1 MLRVLFLADQFSDA
15 TRTENDKY
23 PGGAELTDAAAI
35 EACPWPIECATPV
48 EFDPQ
53 RLADFDLHIIG
64 NFETAPPALIAA
76 LAQSGRHILFEHDV
90 RICQWNGNFP
100 SSWEKM
106 HRQAQWCSCPHPK
119 FATLYR
125 TALATLFLTHRQ
137 LAVYR
142 ANPYFDEE
150 RAVVLGSSLMNRDFF
165 EHVARAQSHHGE
177 DNPKAI
183 DWAVVYSRNA
193 IKGFEA
199 AREYCRKRGI
209 EPYVIADKSPVEV
222 LEILARTHNFVYVPQ
237 GLEPA
242 GRMLIEARFLAGR
255 VLSNPNAG
263 VAGESWWNLHDA
275 QALEVVRDAPH
286 RFWRIAK
293 AALDAYSAQE
303 QEMAEDARRIKP
315 VRARFRPDWRLAA
328 PASNLTLRALE
339 TVLPDALIHRTNRR
353 VKARAQ
359 DVRDI
364 TGPARAQ

>member
-15 TRTENDKY
+15 TRTENDKH

-48 EFDPQ
+48 EFNPA

-64 NFETAPPALIAA
+64 NFETAPADLIAA
-76 LAQSGRHILFEHDV
+76 LAHMGRHILFEHDV

-106 HRQAQWCSCPHPK
+106 HRRAQWCSCPHPK
-119 FATLYR
+119 FAALYR

-142 ANPYFDEE
+142 ANPYFDET
-150 RAVVLGSSLMNRDFF
+150 RAHVLGSSLMNRDFF
-165 EHVARAQSHHGE
+165 ERVARARAE
-177 DNPKAI
+177 RVEERPEAI

-199 AREYCRKRGI
+199 AREYCRKRGV
-209 EPYVIADKSPVEV
+209 EPFVIRDKSPSEV
-222 LEILARTHNFVYVPQ
+222 LDILARTDNFVYIPQ

-255 VLSNPNAG
+255 VYSNPNAG
-263 VAGESWWNLHDA
+263 VAGESWWNLGDA

-286 RFWRIAK
+286 RFWRIVE
-293 AALDAYSAQE
+293 AALDAHRAQ
-303 QEMAEDARRIKP
+303 QLRDAGRPTKAP
-315 VRARFRPDWRLAA
+315 RARFRPDWRLAA
-328 PASNLTLRALE
+328 PASNLTLRVFEML
-339 TVLPDALIHRTNRR
+339 LPDALIQRTGRR

-359 DVRDI
+359 DVRDV
-364 TGPARAQ
+364 TGPARAPQR